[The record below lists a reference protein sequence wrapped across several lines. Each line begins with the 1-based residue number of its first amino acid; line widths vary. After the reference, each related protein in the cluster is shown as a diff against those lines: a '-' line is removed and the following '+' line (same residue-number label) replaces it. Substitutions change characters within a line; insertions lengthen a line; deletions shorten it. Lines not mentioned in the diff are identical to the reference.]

1 MSKQAIHHDVIKRH
15 NLTQVFLDIQ
25 RSQELVK
32 SDLVKHVHLSFA
44 AVSAICDNL
53 ERNSLISIGG
63 EANSTGG
70 RRPKKIIF
78 NSKARW
84 IISVDLSIY
93 ENLQVSVLDLNYTIC
108 WTKGLAHGNL
118 YETLKQINNYIEEFC
133 SDNFSHRKD
142 IIGVCVVVPGLYDS
156 KLDRVVY
163 PSNDMLLESD
173 FKVRFEETLQLEV
186 EIVNDADVA
195 ALGQSIMSEPPVD
208 DLVLLYFSQGVG
220 LGIVYDGHIYSGAHG
235 MAGEFGKVRYP
246 LNSQTRPL
254 EDCIML
260 DTIVHHY
267 SLSLK
272 SGCMIPLEQV
282 FGAANPSEHSVTI
295 EQLVSDLS
303 NSKPLA
309 QQIIDFYT
317 NMLSWAISNLI
328 DILDPSAFFLAGNI
342 EPLLPFML
350 PGITR
355 EVAASS
361 VLMKVKSRS
370 ICAGHAHELTSRG
383 SGKMVLDRW
392 LERINL

>member
-15 NLTQVFLDIQ
+15 NFTQVFLEIQ

-84 IISVDLSIY
+84 ILSVDLSIY
-93 ENLQVSVLDLNYTIC
+93 ENLQVSVLDLDYTIC
-108 WTKGLAHGNL
+108 WSVPLGHGNL
-118 YETLKQINNYIEEFC
+118 KETIEQINKCIDKFC
-133 SDNFSHRKD
+133 IDNQSQRDKLIGAC
-142 IIGVCVVVPGLYDS
+142 IIVPGLYDS

-163 PSNDMLLESD
+163 PSNDMLLESG
-173 FKVRFEETLQLEV
+173 FRARFEESLQLEV
-186 EIVNDADVA
+186 VIVNDADVA

-220 LGIVYDGHIYSGAHG
+220 LGIVHDGRIYSGAHG

-246 LNSQTRPL
+246 LSSQTRAL
-254 EDCIML
+254 EECIML
-260 DTIVHHY
+260 ETIVHHY

-272 SGCMIPLEQV
+272 AGCVIPLEQV
-282 FGAANPSEHSVTI
+282 FGDANSSESRVTI
-295 EQLVSDLS
+295 ERLVSDLS
-303 NSKPLA
+303 SSKPLA
-309 QQIIDFYT
+309 QQIIDFYSK
-317 NMLSWAISNLI
+317 MLSWAISILI